1 MTVKLKKVTDI
12 MTETIDKEGETPSF
26 LCILVLL
33 QLYVRQKK

>member
-26 LCILVLL
+26 FVTIKHNK
-33 QLYVRQKK
+33 RE